1 MTARKIALALI
12 FTTLFSNVAVACLSL
27 HDAFTTSSAITQLDN
42 TQTPADEHS
51 IDVHCHECTSQ
62 YSCHMTGILSKA
74 SFSAHDT
81 NSYKRFEYQLSLKN
95 HSAAPP
101 TKPPR
106 V

>member
-1 MTARKIALALI
+1 MKTRKIALILI
-12 FTTLFSNVAVACLSL
+12 FTALFSNVAVACLSL
-27 HDAFTTSSAITQLDN
+27 HDALSVPTEFAQLDN
-42 TQTPADEHS
+42 VQAPVDDHS
-51 IDVHCHECTSQ
+51 IDVHCHECTSH
-62 YSCHMTGILSKA
+62 YTCHMTGILSRT

-81 NSYKRFEYQLSLKN
+81 SSFTQFNYHLSLKN

>member
-1 MTARKIALALI
+1 MTARKIALVLI

-27 HDAFTTSSAITQLDN
+27 HDAFATTSAITQLDN
-42 TQTPADEHS
+42 TQAPVDDHS
-51 IDVHCHECTSQ
+51 INVHCHECTSH
-62 YSCHMTGILSKA
+62 YSCHMTGILSKT
-74 SFSAHDT
+74 SFNAHDT
-81 NSYKRFEYQLSLKN
+81 NSYKHFDYQLALKN